1 MTQVSH
7 KWCKKRN
14 MTVQTADM
22 ELEKIWYFWIKK
34 SDFGRCVDTSTNE
47 KCTAPP
53 SGASW
58 LCDLSFLQSETTS
71 RMALKWKSMR
81 LSMAGSVA
89 RPPSW
94 KRSQR
99 SPSLYIL
106 MPICSRESSSSSS
119 APPRGGSG
127 YSSWMCRRFEQNLFT
142 HQSDGVVHAAV
153 DDLGASADGDAQ
165 RAVVPN
171 PTADSVPG
179 LEQNHLDPGTFGQLS
194 INLSIILYI
203 TDHSGENNR
212 AGWCGWKTYDDKS
225 I

>member
-1 MTQVSH
+1 MQQDRSDSGYDLVS
-7 KWCKKRN
+7 
-14 MTVQTADM
+14 DM
-22 ELEKIWYFWIKK
+22 ELEKIRYIWMKK
-34 SDFGRCVDTSTNE
+34 SDFGRCVDVTTDE

-71 RMALKWKSMR
+71 RMALKWKSIR

-99 SPSLYIL
+99 SPSLCIL
-106 MPICSRESSSSSS
+106 MPICSRESSSS
-119 APPRGGSG
+119 APPGGGSG
-127 YSSWMCRRFEQNLFT
+127 YSSCMCRRFEQNLFT

-153 DDLGASADGDAQ
+153 DDLGAAADGDAQ

-179 LEQNHLDPGTFGQLS
+179 LEQNHLDTGTFRKLS
-194 INLSIILYI
+194 IHLSITLYI
-203 TDHSGENNR
+203 TDHSGETTGLDDA
-212 AGWCGWKTYDDKS
+212 AGKLMT